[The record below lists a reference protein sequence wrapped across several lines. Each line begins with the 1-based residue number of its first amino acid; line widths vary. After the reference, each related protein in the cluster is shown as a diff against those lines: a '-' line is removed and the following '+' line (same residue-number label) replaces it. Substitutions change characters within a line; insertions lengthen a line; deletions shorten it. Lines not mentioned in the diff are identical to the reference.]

1 LGRLDPTSAAQSGL
15 SRHSREES
23 MLKRALLAAA
33 VCAIAAP
40 AYAQN
45 GGALEKIVQ
54 SKTFAIAYR
63 EESVPFSFIDAS
75 GKPQGYAIDICL
87 KIADAIKEEYK
98 LDKLDIKYVPIT
110 PQTRIPLIANG
121 TAQVECSSTT
131 ITTGRMKQ
139 VEFLAPT
146 FITGTKLLVR
156 KGSGIT
162 KLEDLQGKTLLA
174 LGGTTNE
181 KAAEA
186 EIAKRKLNI
195 KLVKVKDHP
204 QALLNLEQGRAD
216 AYTSNDVVLY
226 GIRSMAKDPSQYEVV
241 GPFYSYDPF
250 SIMIPKND
258 TDFRAL
264 GLRTMSRLIE
274 SGEMRKLYAKW
285 FEPGPTNIN
294 LPISP
299 DLENAFKLYAFPD

>member
-1 LGRLDPTSAAQSGL
+1 
-15 SRHSREES
+15 
-23 MLKRALLAAA
+23 LKRAIAVAGLIAISAITTQSALAQS
-33 VCAIAAP
+33 P
-40 AYAQN
+40 
-45 GGALEKIVQ
+45 GGTLEKIVA

-63 EESVPFSFIDAS
+63 EESVPFSFIDSS
-75 GKPQGYAIDICL
+75 GKPKGYAIDICL
-87 KIADAIKEEYK
+87 KIAEEIKTQFK

-110 PQTRIPLIANG
+110 PQTRIPVIANG
-121 TAQVECSSTT
+121 TANAECSSTT

-139 VEFLAPT
+139 VEFLTPN

-156 KGSGIT
+156 KGSGIN
-162 KLEDLQGKTLLA
+162 KIEDLEGKTLIALA
-174 LGGTTNE
+174 GTTNE
-181 KAAEA
+181 KAALE
-186 EIAKRKLNI
+186 EIAKRKLKVNM
-195 KLVKVKDHP
+195 VKVKDHP

-226 GIRSMAKDPSQYEVV
+226 GIRTMAKNPSDYEVV

-264 GLRTMSRLIE
+264 GLKVMSDLYR
-274 SGEMRKLYAKW
+274 SGEIFTIYKKW

-294 LPISP
+294 LPMND
-299 DLENAFKLYAFPD
+299 DLKNALRLNAFAN

>member
-1 LGRLDPTSAAQSGL
+1 
-15 SRHSREES
+15 
-23 MLKRALLAAA
+23 MLKRAIAVAGLIAISAITTQSALAQS
-33 VCAIAAP
+33 P
-40 AYAQN
+40 
-45 GGALEKIVQ
+45 GGTLEKIVA

-63 EESVPFSFIDAS
+63 EESVPFSFIDSS
-75 GKPQGYAIDICL
+75 GKPKGYAIDICL
-87 KIADAIKEEYK
+87 KIAEEIKTQFK

-110 PQTRIPLIANG
+110 PQTRIPVIANG
-121 TAQVECSSTT
+121 TANAECSSTT

-139 VEFLAPT
+139 VEFLTPN

-156 KGSGIT
+156 KGSGIN
-162 KLEDLQGKTLLA
+162 KIEDLEGKTLIALA
-174 LGGTTNE
+174 GTTNE
-181 KAAEA
+181 KAALE
-186 EIAKRKLNI
+186 EIAKRKLKVNV
-195 KLVKVKDHP
+195 VKVKDHP

-226 GIRSMAKDPSQYEVV
+226 GIRTMAKNPSDYEVV

-264 GLRTMSRLIE
+264 GLKVMSDLYR
-274 SGEMRKLYAKW
+274 SGEIFTIYKKW

-294 LPISP
+294 LPMND
-299 DLENAFKLYAFPD
+299 DLKNALRLNAFAN

>member
-1 LGRLDPTSAAQSGL
+1 
-15 SRHSREES
+15 
-23 MLKRALLAAA
+23 MLKRAIAVAGLIAISAITTQSALAQS
-33 VCAIAAP
+33 P
-40 AYAQN
+40 
-45 GGALEKIVQ
+45 GGTLEKIVA

-63 EESVPFSFIDAS
+63 EESVPFSFIDSS
-75 GKPQGYAIDICL
+75 GKPKGYAIDICL
-87 KIADAIKEEYK
+87 KIAEEIKTQFK

-110 PQTRIPLIANG
+110 PQTRIPVIANG
-121 TAQVECSSTT
+121 TANAECSSTT

-139 VEFLAPT
+139 VEFLTPN

-156 KGSGIT
+156 KGSGIN
-162 KLEDLQGKTLLA
+162 KIEDLEGKTLIALA
-174 LGGTTNE
+174 GTTNE
-181 KAAEA
+181 KAGLE
-186 EIAKRKLNI
+186 EIAKRKLKVNM
-195 KLVKVKDHP
+195 VKVKDHP

-226 GIRSMAKDPSQYEVV
+226 GIRTMAKNPSDYEVV

-264 GLRTMSRLIE
+264 GLKVMSDLYR
-274 SGEMRKLYAKW
+274 SGEIFTIYKKW

-294 LPISP
+294 LPMND
-299 DLENAFKLYAFPD
+299 DLKNALRLNAFAN

>member
-1 LGRLDPTSAAQSGL
+1 
-15 SRHSREES
+15 
-23 MLKRALLAAA
+23 MLKRAIAVAGLIAISAITTQSALAQS
-33 VCAIAAP
+33 P
-40 AYAQN
+40 
-45 GGALEKIVQ
+45 GGTLEKIVA

-63 EESVPFSFIDAS
+63 EESVPFSFIDSS
-75 GKPQGYAIDICL
+75 GKPKGYAIDICL
-87 KIADAIKEEYK
+87 KIAEEIKTQFK

-110 PQTRIPLIANG
+110 PQTRIPVIANG
-121 TAQVECSSTT
+121 TANAECSSTT

-139 VEFLAPT
+139 VEFLTPN

-156 KGSGIT
+156 KGSGIN
-162 KLEDLQGKTLLA
+162 KIEDLEGKTLIALA
-174 LGGTTNE
+174 GTTNE
-181 KAAEA
+181 KAALD
-186 EIAKRKLNI
+186 EIAKRKLKVNM
-195 KLVKVKDHP
+195 VKVKDHP

-226 GIRSMAKDPSQYEVV
+226 GIRTMAKNPSDYEVV

-264 GLRTMSRLIE
+264 GLKVMSDLYR
-274 SGEMRKLYAKW
+274 SGEIFTIYKKW

-294 LPISP
+294 LPMND
-299 DLENAFKLYAFPD
+299 DLKNALRLNAFAN

>member
-1 LGRLDPTSAAQSGL
+1 
-15 SRHSREES
+15 
-23 MLKRALLAAA
+23 MLKRAIAVAGVIAISAITTQSALAQS
-33 VCAIAAP
+33 P
-40 AYAQN
+40 
-45 GGALEKIVQ
+45 GGTLEKIVA

-63 EESVPFSFIDAS
+63 EESVPFSFIDSS
-75 GKPQGYAIDICL
+75 GKPKGYAIDICL
-87 KIADAIKEEYK
+87 KIAEEIKTQFK

-110 PQTRIPLIANG
+110 PQTRIPVIANG
-121 TAQVECSSTT
+121 TANAECSSTT

-139 VEFLAPT
+139 VEFLTPN

-162 KLEDLQGKTLLA
+162 KIEDLEGKTLIALA
-174 LGGTTNE
+174 GTTNE
-181 KAAEA
+181 KAALE
-186 EIAKRKLNI
+186 EIAKRKLKVNM
-195 KLVKVKDHP
+195 VKVKDHP

-226 GIRSMAKDPSQYEVV
+226 GIRTMAKNPSDYEVV

-264 GLRTMSRLIE
+264 GLKVMSDLYR
-274 SGEMRKLYAKW
+274 SGEIFTIYKKW

-294 LPISP
+294 LPMND
-299 DLENAFKLYAFPD
+299 DLKNALRLNAFAN

>member
-1 LGRLDPTSAAQSGL
+1 
-15 SRHSREES
+15 
-23 MLKRALLAAA
+23 MLKRAIAVAGLIAISAITTQSALAQS
-33 VCAIAAP
+33 P
-40 AYAQN
+40 
-45 GGALEKIVQ
+45 GGTLEKIVA

-63 EESVPFSFIDAS
+63 EESVPFSFIDSS
-75 GKPQGYAIDICL
+75 GKPKGYAIDICL
-87 KIADAIKEEYK
+87 KIADEIKTQFK

-110 PQTRIPLIANG
+110 PQTRIPVIANG
-121 TAQVECSSTT
+121 TANAECSSTT

-139 VEFLAPT
+139 VEFLTPN

-156 KGSGIT
+156 KGSGIN
-162 KLEDLQGKTLLA
+162 KIEDLEGKTLIALA
-174 LGGTTNE
+174 GTTNE
-181 KAAEA
+181 KAALE
-186 EIAKRKLNI
+186 EIAKRKLKVNM
-195 KLVKVKDHP
+195 VKVKDHP

-226 GIRSMAKDPSQYEVV
+226 GIRTMAKNPSDYEVV

-264 GLRTMSRLIE
+264 GLKVMSDLYR
-274 SGEMRKLYAKW
+274 SGEIFTIYKKW

-294 LPISP
+294 LPMND
-299 DLENAFKLYAFPD
+299 DLKNALRLNAFAN

>member
-1 LGRLDPTSAAQSGL
+1 
-15 SRHSREES
+15 
-23 MLKRALLAAA
+23 MLKRAIAAA
-33 VCAIAAP
+33 GLIAISAITTQSAL
-40 AYAQN
+40 AQSP
-45 GGALEKIVQ
+45 GGTLEKIVA

-63 EESVPFSFIDAS
+63 EESVPFSFIDSS
-75 GKPQGYAIDICL
+75 GKPKGYAIDICL
-87 KIADAIKEEYK
+87 KIAEEIKTQFK

-110 PQTRIPLIANG
+110 PQTRIPVIANG
-121 TAQVECSSTT
+121 TANAECSSTT

-139 VEFLAPT
+139 VEFLAPD

-156 KGSGIT
+156 KGSGIN
-162 KLEDLQGKTLLA
+162 KIEDLEGKTLIALA
-174 LGGTTNE
+174 GTTNE
-181 KAAEA
+181 KAALE
-186 EIAKRKLNI
+186 EIAKRKLKVNM
-195 KLVKVKDHP
+195 VKVKDHP

-226 GIRSMAKDPSQYEVV
+226 GIRTMAKNPSDYEVV

-264 GLRTMSRLIE
+264 GLKVMSDLYR
-274 SGEMRKLYAKW
+274 SGEIFTIYKKW

-294 LPISP
+294 LPMND
-299 DLENAFKLYAFPD
+299 DLKNALRLNAFAN

>member
-1 LGRLDPTSAAQSGL
+1 
-15 SRHSREES
+15 
-23 MLKRALLAAA
+23 MLKRAIA
-33 VCAIAAP
+33 VAGLIAISAITTQSAV
-40 AYAQN
+40 AQSP
-45 GGALEKIVQ
+45 GGTLEKIVA

-63 EESVPFSFIDAS
+63 EESVPFSFIDSS
-75 GKPQGYAIDICL
+75 GKPKGYAIDICL
-87 KIADAIKEEYK
+87 KIAEEIKTQFK

-110 PQTRIPLIANG
+110 PQTRIPVIANG
-121 TAQVECSSTT
+121 TANAECSSTT

-139 VEFLAPT
+139 VEFLTPN

-156 KGSGIT
+156 KGSGIN
-162 KLEDLQGKTLLA
+162 KIEDLEGKTLIALA
-174 LGGTTNE
+174 GTTNE
-181 KAAEA
+181 KAALE
-186 EIAKRKLNI
+186 EIAKRKLKVNM
-195 KLVKVKDHP
+195 VKVKDHP

-226 GIRSMAKDPSQYEVV
+226 GIRTMAKNPSDYEVV

-264 GLRTMSRLIE
+264 GLKVMSDLYR
-274 SGEMRKLYAKW
+274 SGEIFTIYKKW

-294 LPISP
+294 LPMND
-299 DLENAFKLYAFPD
+299 DLKNALRLNAFAN

>member
-1 LGRLDPTSAAQSGL
+1 
-15 SRHSREES
+15 
-23 MLKRALLAAA
+23 MLKRAIAVAGLIAISAITTQSALAQS
-33 VCAIAAP
+33 P
-40 AYAQN
+40 
-45 GGALEKIVQ
+45 GGTLEKIVA

-63 EESVPFSFIDAS
+63 EESVPFSFIDSS
-75 GKPQGYAIDICL
+75 GKPKGYAIDICL
-87 KIADAIKEEYK
+87 KIAEEIKTQFK

-110 PQTRIPLIANG
+110 PQTRIPVIANG
-121 TAQVECSSTT
+121 TANAECSSTT

-139 VEFLAPT
+139 VEFLTPN

-156 KGSGIT
+156 KGSGIN
-162 KLEDLQGKTLLA
+162 KIEDLEGKTLIALA
-174 LGGTTNE
+174 GTTNE
-181 KAAEA
+181 KAALE
-186 EIAKRKLNI
+186 EIAKRKLKVNM
-195 KLVKVKDHP
+195 VKVKDHP

-226 GIRSMAKDPSQYEVV
+226 GIRTMAKNPSDYEVV

-264 GLRTMSRLIE
+264 GLKVMSDLYR
-274 SGEMRKLYAKW
+274 SGEIFTIYKKW

-294 LPISP
+294 LPMND
-299 DLENAFKLYAFPD
+299 DLKNALRLNAFAN

>member
-1 LGRLDPTSAAQSGL
+1 
-15 SRHSREES
+15 
-23 MLKRALLAAA
+23 MLKRAIAVAGLIAISAITTQSALAQS
-33 VCAIAAP
+33 P
-40 AYAQN
+40 
-45 GGALEKIVQ
+45 GGTLEKIVA

-63 EESVPFSFIDAS
+63 EESVPFSFIDSS
-75 GKPQGYAIDICL
+75 GKPKGYAIDICL
-87 KIADAIKEEYK
+87 KIAEEIKTQFK

-110 PQTRIPLIANG
+110 PQTRIPVIANG
-121 TAQVECSSTT
+121 TANAECSSTT

-139 VEFLAPT
+139 VEFLTPD

-162 KLEDLQGKTLLA
+162 KIEDLEGKTLIALA
-174 LGGTTNE
+174 GTTNE
-181 KAAEA
+181 KAALE
-186 EIAKRKLNI
+186 EIAKRKLKVNM
-195 KLVKVKDHP
+195 VKVKDHP

-226 GIRSMAKDPSQYEVV
+226 GIRTMAKNPSDYEVV

-264 GLRTMSRLIE
+264 GLKVMSDLYR
-274 SGEMRKLYAKW
+274 SGEIFTIYKKW

-294 LPISP
+294 LPMND
-299 DLENAFKLYAFPD
+299 DLKNALRLNAFAN

>member
-1 LGRLDPTSAAQSGL
+1 
-15 SRHSREES
+15 
-23 MLKRALLAAA
+23 MLQRAILAAA
-33 VCAIAAP
+33 ALCALVAP
-40 AYAQN
+40 ASAQT
-45 GGALEKIVQ
+45 GTLEKIVQ

-63 EESVPFSFIDAS
+63 EESVPFSFIDSS
-75 GKPQGYAIDICL
+75 GKPQGYAVDICL
-87 KIADAIKEEYK
+87 KIADTIKQEFK
-98 LDKLDIKYVPIT
+98 LDKLDIKFVPVT

-121 TAQVECSSTT
+121 TANVECSSTT

-162 KLEDLQGKTLLA
+162 KIEDLQGKTLLA
-174 LGGTTNE
+174 LAGTTNE

-186 EIAKRKLNI
+186 EIAKRKLNV
-195 KLVKVKDHP
+195 KMVKVKDHP

-264 GLRTMSRLIE
+264 GLRTMAHLFE
-274 SGEMRKLYAKW
+274 SGEMEQLYKKW

-294 LPISP
+294 LPLSE
-299 DLENAFKLYAFPD
+299 DLKNAFKLFSFPD

>member
-1 LGRLDPTSAAQSGL
+1 
-15 SRHSREES
+15 
-23 MLKRALLAAA
+23 MLKRAIAVAGLIAISAITTQSALAQS
-33 VCAIAAP
+33 P
-40 AYAQN
+40 
-45 GGALEKIVQ
+45 GGTLEKIVA

-63 EESVPFSFIDAS
+63 EESVPFSFIDSS
-75 GKPQGYAIDICL
+75 GKPKGYAIDICL
-87 KIADAIKEEYK
+87 KIAEEIETQFK

-110 PQTRIPLIANG
+110 PQTRIPVIANG
-121 TAQVECSSTT
+121 TANAECSSTT

-139 VEFLAPT
+139 VEFLTPN

-156 KGSGIT
+156 KGSGIN
-162 KLEDLQGKTLLA
+162 KIEDLEGKTLIALA
-174 LGGTTNE
+174 GTTNE
-181 KAAEA
+181 KAALE
-186 EIAKRKLNI
+186 EIAKRKLKVNM
-195 KLVKVKDHP
+195 VKVKDHP

-226 GIRSMAKDPSQYEVV
+226 GIRTMAKNPSDYEVV

-264 GLRTMSRLIE
+264 GLKVMSDLYR
-274 SGEMRKLYAKW
+274 SGEIFTIYKKW

-294 LPISP
+294 LPMND
-299 DLENAFKLYAFPD
+299 DLKNALRLNAFAN

>member
-1 LGRLDPTSAAQSGL
+1 
-15 SRHSREES
+15 
-23 MLKRALLAAA
+23 MLKRAIAVAGLIAISAITTQSALAQS
-33 VCAIAAP
+33 P
-40 AYAQN
+40 
-45 GGALEKIVQ
+45 GGTLEKIVA

-63 EESVPFSFIDAS
+63 EESVPFSFIDSS
-75 GKPQGYAIDICL
+75 GKPEGYAIDICL
-87 KIADAIKEEYK
+87 KIAEEIKTQFK

-110 PQTRIPLIANG
+110 PQTRIPVIANG
-121 TAQVECSSTT
+121 TANAECSSTT

-139 VEFLAPT
+139 VEFLTPN

-156 KGSGIT
+156 KGSGIN
-162 KLEDLQGKTLLA
+162 KIEDLEGKTLIALA
-174 LGGTTNE
+174 GTTNE
-181 KAAEA
+181 KAALE
-186 EIAKRKLNI
+186 EIAKRKLKVNM
-195 KLVKVKDHP
+195 VKVKDHP

-226 GIRSMAKDPSQYEVV
+226 GIRTMAKNPSDYEVV

-264 GLRTMSRLIE
+264 GLKVMSDLYR
-274 SGEMRKLYAKW
+274 SGEIFTIYKKW

-294 LPISP
+294 LPMND
-299 DLENAFKLYAFPD
+299 DLKNALRLNAFAN

>member
-1 LGRLDPTSAAQSGL
+1 
-15 SRHSREES
+15 
-23 MLKRALLAAA
+23 MLKRAIAVAGLIAISAITTQSALAQS
-33 VCAIAAP
+33 P
-40 AYAQN
+40 
-45 GGALEKIVQ
+45 GGTLEKIVA

-63 EESVPFSFIDAS
+63 EESVPFSFIDSS
-75 GKPQGYAIDICL
+75 GKLKGYAIDICL
-87 KIADAIKEEYK
+87 KIAEEIKTQFK

-110 PQTRIPLIANG
+110 PQTRIPVIANG
-121 TAQVECSSTT
+121 TANAECSSTT

-139 VEFLAPT
+139 VEFLTPN

-156 KGSGIT
+156 KGSGIN
-162 KLEDLQGKTLLA
+162 KIEDLEGKTLIALA
-174 LGGTTNE
+174 GTTNE
-181 KAAEA
+181 KAALE
-186 EIAKRKLNI
+186 EIAKRKLKVNM
-195 KLVKVKDHP
+195 VKVKDHP

-226 GIRSMAKDPSQYEVV
+226 GIRTMAKNPSDYEVV

-264 GLRTMSRLIE
+264 GLKVMSDLYR
-274 SGEMRKLYAKW
+274 SGEIFTIYKKW

-294 LPISP
+294 LPMND
-299 DLENAFKLYAFPD
+299 DLKNALRLNAFAN

>member
-1 LGRLDPTSAAQSGL
+1 
-15 SRHSREES
+15 
-23 MLKRALLAAA
+23 MLKRAIAVAGLIAISAITTQFALAQS
-33 VCAIAAP
+33 P
-40 AYAQN
+40 
-45 GGALEKIVQ
+45 GGTLEKIVA

-63 EESVPFSFIDAS
+63 EESVPFSFIDSS
-75 GKPQGYAIDICL
+75 GKPKGYAIDICL
-87 KIADAIKEEYK
+87 KIAEEIKTQFK

-110 PQTRIPLIANG
+110 PQTRIPVIANG
-121 TAQVECSSTT
+121 TANAECSSTT

-139 VEFLAPT
+139 VEFLTPN

-156 KGSGIT
+156 KGSGIN
-162 KLEDLQGKTLLA
+162 KIEDLEGKTLIALA
-174 LGGTTNE
+174 GTTNE
-181 KAAEA
+181 KAALE
-186 EIAKRKLNI
+186 EIAKRKLKVNM
-195 KLVKVKDHP
+195 VKVKDHP

-226 GIRSMAKDPSQYEVV
+226 GIRTMAKNPSDYEVV

-264 GLRTMSRLIE
+264 GLKVMSDLYR
-274 SGEMRKLYAKW
+274 SGEIFTIYKKW

-294 LPISP
+294 LPMND
-299 DLENAFKLYAFPD
+299 DLKNALRLNAFAN